1 MTKRYDDPKE
11 LAQLMIET
19 RRLKQSASRSPY
31 TVVLTILCY
40 GLWKDY
46 RFSQKKLA
54 DFCSRFA
61 GYDEKYLDKPFDD
74 LADRLMEYSGWK
86 VENKEFTPADYPRY
100 KSKVMQAAV
109 LEQMRC
115 ANEINELSARYF
127 TYGFCALIDEDFDF
141 GARKLTNFKNKSQK
155 HIQSITGDMRTGTI
169 HDLRQELM
177 SGAGI
182 FIEGPEID

>member
-1 MTKRYDDPKE
+1 MAKRYDDPKE

-61 GYDEKYLDKPFDD
+61 RYDEKYLDKPFDD
-74 LADRLMEYSGWK
+74 LADRLMEYSDWK
-86 VENKEFTPADYPRY
+86 VENKEFTPTDYPRY

-127 TYGFCALIDEDFDF
+127 TYGFCTLIDEDFGF
-141 GARKLTNFKNKSQK
+141 GSRKLTNFKNKSQK
-155 HIQSITGDMRTGTI
+155 YIQSITGDMRTGTI

-177 SGAGI
+177 SGVGI